1 MSADRNRLNGTAGL
15 LAAIVIAGTPAM
27 PAAAGTTIDYEALEN
42 LFGEPVTASATGSP
56 QVESEVA
63 ATMVIITAEDIR
75 RSGARDI
82 PGILR
87 QVAGVDVL
95 HTSYAHT
102 DVAVRGYDSPNTPRL
117 LVLVDGRQVY
127 ADYYGFTP
135 WSTVPVELAAIRQ
148 IEVVKGPNSALFG
161 FNAAG
166 GVINIITYDPVN
178 DDVDS
183 ASLSAGSQ
191 SLLEGSFV
199 STFHIGESAGVR
211 LTAGYRDDDG
221 YSTPLMPTEAGV
233 RDGDNRNAVT
243 LNAGVD
249 VTDRV
254 RIGLDASYSEVKQSE
269 FNVLGTLLRN
279 NYDTD
284 SIVGHVSADTGLG
297 LLQANVYSNRIHSK
311 LVQDDVSP
319 PFGDFDNRVTVAQLQ
334 GITKLGTDVTMRLSA
349 EYRNSSMSTTPIGG
363 ADVFYHVAALGGMLE
378 WRAGPALTLTG
389 AVRVDDWMLGRSGP
403 IPPGY
408 GLSND
413 DWDRTRHEPSFN
425 LSAVWQV
432 SAADTL
438 RVQLAHGVQL
448 PSLSNLGG
456 FVLPFG
462 PFGYAGGIPF
472 LDPIEVDNFEVSWD
486 RALPGLAAKMRL
498 GAFVGR
504 SRDIVAASGGSRLD
518 LSLVAVPFNTGD
530 SRTRGLEA
538 SIEGAL
544 PADWHWQFSYKYQT
558 IDDRFD
564 TSVPREIA
572 LTDFEDTTPRQVV
585 KAGAGWTGGRWSVDG
600 FVYYQSSFAGFRST
614 DWTSGM
620 AQLVPVPANTTLDAR
635 VACALTDRIE
645 LEISGHNLT
654 GTKQQTAGPEV
665 EREFFVRLSSGFG
678 RNP

>member
-1 MSADRNRLNGTAGL
+1 MTPYMKERHGMAVL
-15 LAAIVIAGTPAM
+15 LAAIVIAVTPAV
-27 PAAAGTTIDYEALEN
+27 AAAGETTIDYEALEN

-56 QVESEVA
+56 KVESEVA
-63 ATMVIITAEDIR
+63 ATMIIITQEDIR

-82 PGILR
+82 PGVLR

-166 GVINIITYDPVN
+166 GVINIVTYDPVN
-178 DDVDS
+178 DDVAS
-183 ASLSAGSQ
+183 ASLSAGTQ
-191 SLLEGSFV
+191 SLLQGSLV
-199 STFHIGESAGVR
+199 STWHIGESAGVR
-211 LTAGYRDDDG
+211 LTAGYRKDDG

-233 RDGDNRNAVT
+233 RDGDGRNAVT

-254 RIGLDASYSEVKQSE
+254 RIGLDASYNDVQQSE
-269 FNVLGTLLRN
+269 FNVLGILLRN
-279 NYDTD
+279 NYETD
-284 SIVGHVSADTGLG
+284 SIAGHVAADTGLG

-319 PFGDFDNRVTVAQLQ
+319 PFGDFENRVTVAQLQ
-334 GITKLGTDVTMRLSA
+334 DITKLGTDVTMRLSA
-349 EYRNSSMSTTPIGG
+349 EYRNSSMSTTPIEG
-363 ADVFYHVAALGGMLE
+363 ADVFYHVVALGGMLE
-378 WRAGPALTLTG
+378 WRLRPDLTLTG
-389 AVRVDDWMLGRSGP
+389 AAREDHWMLGRSGS

-413 DWDRTRHEPSFN
+413 DWDRARHVPSFN

-432 SAADTL
+432 STADTL
-438 RVQLAHGVQL
+438 RVQLGRGVQL

-462 PFGYAGGIPF
+462 PFGYAGGTPF
-472 LDPIEVDNFEVSWD
+472 LDPIKVDNFEVSWD

-504 SRDIVAASGGSRLD
+504 SQDIVATSGGMRLD
-518 LSLVAVPFNTGD
+518 LGLVAVPFNAGD
-530 SRTRGLEA
+530 SRTRGVEA

-564 TSVPREIA
+564 TNVPREIT
-572 LTDFEDTTPRQVV
+572 LTDFEDTTPRHVA

-620 AQLVPVPANTTLDAR
+620 AQLVPVPASTVLDVR
-635 VACALTDRIE
+635 VACALTERID
-645 LEISGHNLT
+645 LEISGRNLT
-654 GTKQQTAGPEV
+654 DTKRQTAGPEV
-665 EREFFVRLSSGFG
+665 EREFFVTLSSDFG